1 MSDIKLVEV
10 SKMFSQPEVVDKYC
24 MAVADGSGDPSDLT
38 ELLLALTPP
47 TTTVTST
54 PYAVVAADRHILVDD
69 DTVGASTTIQLAA
82 AATAGDGTAIRVK
95 KLGDTANVVVS
106 SADLIDGAITATL
119 TVQYEQINVVSD
131 GSTYHIF

>member
-24 MAVADGSGDPSDLT
+24 MAVTEGSGDPADLT
-38 ELLLALTPP
+38 ELLKALTPP

-54 PYAVVAADRHILVDD
+54 PYAVLAADRHILVDD
-69 DTVGASTTIQLAA
+69 DTVGASSTVQLMSASD
-82 AATAGDGTAIRVK
+82 AGDGTAIRVK
-95 KLGDTANVVVS
+95 KLGDTANVVVT
-106 SADLIDGAITATL
+106 SADLIDGAVSATL
-119 TVQYEQINVVSD
+119 TIQYEQINVVSD